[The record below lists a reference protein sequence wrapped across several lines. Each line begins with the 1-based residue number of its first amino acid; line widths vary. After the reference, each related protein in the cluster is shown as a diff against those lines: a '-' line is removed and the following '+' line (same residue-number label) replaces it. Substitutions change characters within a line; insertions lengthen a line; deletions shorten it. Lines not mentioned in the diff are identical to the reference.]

1 MNCGKKQYTK
11 LFFKLLLLA
20 VYFGFFTVQLF
31 LRYTSS
37 HSQQSL
43 DLDSYQKNITE
54 RSFAIKTVLAKDET
68 NKAKSLSYLNK
79 RFHPKDSVIIPDLD
93 LQVKNFYVI
102 RSEKFYFAHGH
113 IAESNTHILFLRGP
127 PAVC

>member
-1 MNCGKKQYTK
+1 MDHGKRQHTK

-43 DLDSYQKNITE
+43 YLDSYQKDLTQ
-54 RSFAIKTVLAKDET
+54 RSFAIKTVLSKDEIP
-68 NKAKSLSYLNK
+68 KSRSLSYLNK
-79 RFHPKDSVIIPDLD
+79 RFHPKDNVILPDLA
-93 LQVKNFYVI
+93 LQIKIFYI
-102 RSEKFYFAHGH
+102 TALTKFYFVDGH
-113 IAESNTHILFLRGP
+113 VAGSDTHTLFLRGP
-127 PAVC
+127 PAIC